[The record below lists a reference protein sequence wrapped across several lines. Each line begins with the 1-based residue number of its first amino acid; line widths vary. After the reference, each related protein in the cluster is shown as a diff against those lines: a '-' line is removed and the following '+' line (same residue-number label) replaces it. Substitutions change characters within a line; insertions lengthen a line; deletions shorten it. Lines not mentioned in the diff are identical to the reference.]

1 MIGKEATNFKLL
13 IQLKF
18 LFSLFRVILIIC
30 VYNTYEEN
38 LFRGLG
44 SLVDRNS
51 ILFKEAWVI
60 AFVGVLVTLFCMAL
74 DISIQLS
81 GVTFNYNKVNIIS
94 KYNYNFRLYTSFIQC
109 NSTYILYIRW
119 MALYNNLV
127 YMYR

>member
-44 SLVDRNS
+44 SLV
-51 ILFKEAWVI
+51 
-60 AFVGVLVTLFCMAL
+60 